1 MLRTRTPA
9 TDEPVTLE
17 EAKAH
22 LAVIHAADDLLI
34 SALIVAAR
42 EVVERAT
49 AYALVVASY
58 EWTPMGERCAPLPI
72 EPGTVTSAEGERPLL
87 FNTTPGPVPAPLRA
101 AILLLVGDLYANRE
115 AGIAGASYVENPA
128 VDRLM
133 FPYRR
138 VSP

>member
-1 MLRTRTPA
+1 MLRTRIPA
-9 TDEPVTLE
+9 TEEPVTLE

-22 LAVIHAADDLLI
+22 LAVIHGADDLLI
-34 SALIVAAR
+34 GSMIVAAR

-58 EWTPMGERCAPLPI
+58 EWTPVGERCAPLPI
-72 EPGTVTSAEGERPLL
+72 EPGTVTSAVGDRPVL
-87 FNTTPGPVPAPLRA
+87 FDTAPGPVPAPLRA
-101 AILLLVGDLYANRE
+101 AILLLLGDLYANRE
-115 AGIAGASYVENPA
+115 AGITGTIHVENPT

>member
-1 MLRTRTPA
+1 MLRTRAPA
-9 TDEPVTLE
+9 TEEPVSLA

-34 SALIVAAR
+34 GALIVAAR

-58 EWTPMGERCAPLPI
+58 EWCPVGERCAPLPI
-72 EPGTVTSAEGERPLL
+72 EPGTVTSGPGEYPIL
-87 FNTTPGPVPAPLRA
+87 FDTVPGPVPAPLRA
-101 AILLLVGDLYANRE
+101 AMLLLIGDLYANRE
-115 AGIAGASYVENPA
+115 VGIAAGTIENPTIE
-128 VDRLM
+128 RLM

-138 VSP
+138 VLP